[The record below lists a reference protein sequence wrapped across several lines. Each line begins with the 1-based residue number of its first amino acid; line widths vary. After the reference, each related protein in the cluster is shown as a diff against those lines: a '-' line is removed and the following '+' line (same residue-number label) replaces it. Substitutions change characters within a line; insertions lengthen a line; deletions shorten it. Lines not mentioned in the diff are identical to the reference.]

1 MLENNI
7 SKILENRNNH
17 FKKLNKLNNENIKN
31 SIVKKKQNY
40 FNNYINNYSLYKY
53 KKISL

>member
-40 FNNYINNYSLYKY
+40 INNYINNYSLYKY